1 MDRVESEIHENA
13 KEKKNNQFLN
23 NFDNRS
29 DHREGKSYPSIVTK
43 EVQLINTH

>member
-13 KEKKNNQFLN
+13 KEKKNNQFEN
-23 NFDNRS
+23 NFDNRN